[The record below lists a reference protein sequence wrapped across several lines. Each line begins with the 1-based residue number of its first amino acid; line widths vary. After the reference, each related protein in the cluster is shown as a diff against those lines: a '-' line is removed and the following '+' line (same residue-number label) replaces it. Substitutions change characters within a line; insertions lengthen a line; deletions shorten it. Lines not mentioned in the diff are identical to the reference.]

1 VPLFHIRTEAGTQRG
16 SPASPKAQGILK
28 PKGHKMDKAASKMR
42 RQKEEKDTRTL
53 RNKQPNLNEKKIN

>member
-1 VPLFHIRTEAGTQRG
+1 
-16 SPASPKAQGILK
+16 
-28 PKGHKMDKAASKMR
+28 MDKAASKMR